1 MTIWQFI
8 RATWTWEPSVIG
20 GCLTLA
26 AGYLSGVGVK
36 PPGRAAPFL
45 AGVVVLFLALDSP
58 LDVLGDRYLFSAHM
72 VQHLLLIL
80 VVPPLLLL
88 GMPPALADLERY
100 PPCVRRAGRVLSY
113 PAVAWTLGVGTMVVW
128 HVPGLYN
135 AALRGEAIHITQHLS
150 FLITSTI
157 FWWPVL
163 AAAGT
168 ERLAPLPAVLYLM
181 GAALAGSILGI
192 IVTFAQVG
200 LYPAYLH
207 PIDPFGIELLIR
219 NGWGLSP
226 QSDQELGGLVM
237 WILGGL
243 VYLWAIL
250 GVMARWYRTA
260 ELTDQAVTVPGAA
273 PQPGI
278 VAGPAEG

>member
-1 MTIWQFI
+1 MTVWQFI
-8 RATWTWEPSVIG
+8 RATWSWEPSVVG
-20 GCLTLA
+20 GCAALA
-26 AGYLSGVGVK
+26 AGYLSAVGVK
-36 PPGRAAPFL
+36 PAGRAASFL
-45 AGVVVLFLALDSP
+45 AGVAVLFLALDSP

-88 GMPPALADLERY
+88 GMPPALVDPARY
-100 PPCVRRAGRVLSY
+100 RGWARSAGRVLGK
-113 PAVAWTLGVGTMVVW
+113 PAVAWALGVGTMVVW

-135 AALRGEAIHITQHLS
+135 AALRVGAIHITQHLS

-163 AAAGT
+163 APAGA
-168 ERLAPLPAVLYLM
+168 ERLAALPAVLYLVS
-181 GAALAGSILGI
+181 AALAGSILGI

-207 PIDPFGIELLIR
+207 PIDRFGIEPLVR

-237 WILGGL
+237 WIPGGL

-250 GVMARWYRTA
+250 AVMARWYRTEEPTTRA
-260 ELTDQAVTVPGAA
+260 LTAVGAA
-273 PQPGI
+273 PQSGI
-278 VAGPAEG
+278 MVGPAEG